1 MNLIILVGN
10 IGSGKTTTV
19 KKYAEQGYCVV
30 CRDDFRT
37 MLGGGSYKFDTRTEK
52 AIHQASRTLLENLMV
67 ENLDIIIDETNTTKR
82 GRKTI
87 INTAK
92 LFGYNVIGIVMPQL
106 TKEKSIENRIKDNLR
121 QNTIETWGKVW
132 DMFNRM
138 YETPELKE
146 GFDELIWETE
156 K

>member
-1 MNLIILVGN
+1 MNLIILIGN

-19 KKYAEQGYCVV
+19 KKYAKEGYCVV

-37 MLGGGSYKFDTRTEK
+37 MLGGGIYKFNTRTER

-67 ENLDIIIDETNTTKR
+67 ESLDIIIDETNVTKR

-87 INTAK
+87 IHIAK
-92 LFGYNVIGIVMPQL
+92 LFGYHVIGIVMPQL
-106 TKEKSIENRIKDNLR
+106 TKEKSIANRIKDNLR
-121 QNTIETWGKVW
+121 QTTVEQWGKVW

-138 YETPELKE
+138 YDEPELKE
-146 GFDELIWETE
+146 GFDELILESE

>member
-1 MNLIILVGN
+1 MNLVILIGN

-19 KKYAEQGYCVV
+19 KKYAKEGYCVV

-37 MLGGGSYKFDTRTEK
+37 MLGGGTYKFDTQTEK
-52 AIHQASRTLLENLMV
+52 AIHRATRTLLENLMV

-82 GRKTI
+82 GRGQLI
-87 INTAK
+87 SLGK
-92 LFGYNVIGIVMPQL
+92 LFGYNIIGIVMPKL
-106 TKEKSIENRIKDNLR
+106 TKQKSIANRMKDTLR
-121 QNTIETWGKVW
+121 HYTVEKWEAVW

-138 YETPELKE
+138 YEEPELKE
-146 GFDELIWETE
+146 GFDELILESE